1 MSRDFI
7 GKDIEFDNYL
17 GGVRCDRL
25 ESFFKVG
32 FFG

>member
-7 GKDIEFDNYL
+7 GKDIEFNHSL
-17 GGVRCDRL
+17 GGVRCGRL
-25 ESFFKVG
+25 KSFFKVG